1 MIQPTINNGNKSQ
14 KYLSKFTPVRDGDH
28 YQYLYYKNIIRLF
41 TQTNNEYKM
50 MQEMNWCCQLFD
62 RNSDAQLKMTTN
74 LKYRGQNY
82 SKPAFYPSQL
92 VRKASGKYRG
102 VEWSYEYA
110 GNVLAEP
117 VTTNQFKY
125 RGVAYNIG
133 DTVADQPTN
142 DLVNLVFAVE

>member
-1 MIQPTINNGNKSQ
+1 
-14 KYLSKFTPVRDGDH
+14 
-28 YQYLYYKNIIRLF
+28 
-41 TQTNNEYKM
+41 
-50 MQEMNWCCQLFD
+50 MQSINWCCQIFD
-62 RNSDAQLKMTTN
+62 RNSDVQLQVNTN

-82 SKPAFYPSQL
+82 SKPAFYPSQF

-117 VTTNQFKY
+117 VTTNQCKY